1 MKIAIKYLSNKM
13 SSMEAVNVY
22 NIMLSICVFDDGD
35 ELICFKSFLAT
46 YAAASWLAS

>member
-22 NIMLSICVFDDGD
+22 NVMISICVLDDGD
-35 ELICFKSFLAT
+35 ELICFNSFLAT
-46 YAAASWLAS
+46 YAAAGWLAS